1 MESVPKLDQSKVDFV
16 CHDKKREAEA
26 FSCWSETV
34 KERFSALAIEAKGPI
49 VHP

>member
-1 MESVPKLDQSKVDFV
+1 MDVYLWPVADFV

-34 KERFSALAIEAKGPI
+34 KERFSALAMEAKGPI
-49 VHP
+49 VHQ